1 MAICRRRLIQ
11 CICIFCLSVVL
22 SGQAG
27 TGVQKSSID
36 KPQTPPFKTPSKPES
51 KFNQAERNGRA
62 LYSYYC
68 VVCHGETGKGDGF
81 NSYNLIVHP
90 RNFTDQTRMK
100 ALPDDRIKKVIL
112 NGGSA
117 VGLSSL
123 MPPWDGV
130 LTEKQ
135 ASDLVAFIRK
145 F

>member
-1 MAICRRRLIQ
+1 LIQ
-11 CICIFCLSVVL
+11 CIGIFCLSVVL

-27 TGVQKSSID
+27 PGVQKSSID
-36 KPQTPPFKTPSKPES
+36 IPQPPPFKTPSKPES
-51 KFNQAERNGRA
+51 KLNQAESNGRA

-100 ALPDDRIKKVIL
+100 TLSDDRIKKVIL

-117 VGLSSL
+117 VGLSTL
-123 MPPWDGV
+123 MPQWGGV

-135 ASDLVAFIRK
+135 ALDLVAFLRT